1 MATPYC
7 QKGEAQLAKEKFEAA
22 VQTFN
27 HGVEL
32 DKSHPGWDGFAG
44 WGGRLP
50 GVSAQRDFLLS
61 AQFVPALYF
70 GTDQVRVAATT
81 PWLRGNLPRYSRL
94 KR

>member
-1 MATPYC
+1 MMLATRWPSRRPPESQGPARQC
-7 QKGEAQLAKEKFEAA
+7 S
-22 VQTFN
+22 
-27 HGVEL
+27 